1 MGFGLAGEANP
12 SSVQTAPRRASIQP
26 RPRNRARSCDP
37 QLPAAPGHRLPAGL
51 DAQRLPRRA
60 LAQGD

>member
-1 MGFGLAGEANP
+1 MLLSSLLLLA
-12 SSVQTAPRRASIQP
+12 I
-26 RPRNRARSCDP
+26 
-37 QLPAAPGHRLPAGL
+37 RLSAGL